1 MQELIKEVVRQTV
14 EELIQKRLINKNVY
28 PYILEVVN
36 KRLYPYFRTGKDD
49 AIKRALI
56 QLSDDSYIDVIY
68 LHYRDMQTIERIA
81 EYMDKDASTIKRNKK
96 RLILKIFELMGE

>member
-56 QLSDDSYIDVIY
+56 QLSDDPYIDVIY

-81 EYMDKDASTIKRNKK
+81 EYMDKDSSTIKRNKK
-96 RLILKIFELMGE
+96 RLIMKIFELMEE

>member
-28 PYILEVVN
+28 PYVLEVVN
-36 KRLYPYFRTGKDD
+36 KRLYPFFRTGKDE

-56 QLSDDSYIDVIY
+56 QLSDDAYIDVIY
-68 LHYRDMQTIERIA
+68 LHYRDMQTIEKIA

-96 RLILKIFELMGE
+96 RLILKIFELMEE